1 MRLFEPEAVDLAR
14 KAGAAVSDGNRVRIP
29 AGLVERALSSAPR
42 RVVLHDRRGRPVMPL
57 EGARTWFGPGSDCL
71 NIVDHRTGERRRAIL
86 QDVAEAARLCDALPN
101 IHFVMSM
108 FLPSDVPPDV
118 ADRLQFEAMLRN
130 TVKPIVFVTYEM
142 AGCAEVIEMAE
153 MVAGGS
159 DALRERPF
167 LACYINVTTGLL
179 HNADALQKLLFLA
192 EKGLPALY
200 IPVVSGGTSGPMTMA
215 GGLASSNAGALAGL
229 VISQLKREGA
239 PYVMPGFGGDALDM
253 RTMVDPYA
261 APEPRGMAEAL
272 GHFYDLPLFT
282 LGGSSESKIVDAQA
296 GIEAALSMLIGAMSG
311 GHLFHDLGY
320 LESGL
325 SGSLAQLAICD
336 EIAGWI
342 ASFMRPVEIS
352 DETLA
357 LDLIDQAG
365 PDGQFLKFPH
375 TRRHMRERW
384 YPTLFDRDL
393 HSGWLARGGQSL
405 TERAAHRVTQ
415 LLAAHAPEPLDP
427 AAAEAVHRVVERT
440 ASKVAGAG
448 GRGPSRRP
456 FRCMTTCFGRCVR
469 ASSTAIR
476 TSRRSSLAGE
486 STSAS
491 RRSTRSTAGT
501 CRDSITSASTSG
513 RARCSCRT
521 W

>member
-1 MRLFEPEAVDLAR
+1 MIERAGGLRQERAAFSRLTAEECRRLHEASLEILERTGVRLFEAEAVDLVR
-14 KAGAAVSDGNRVRIP
+14 KAGASVSDGNRVRIP
-29 AGLVERALSSAPR
+29 ARVVERALSSAPR
-42 RVVLHDRRGRPVMPL
+42 RVVLHDRRGNPVMPL
-57 EGARTWFGPGSDCL
+57 EGARTYFGPGSDCL
-71 NIVDHRTGERRRAIL
+71 HIVDHRTGERRRAVL
-86 QDVAEAARLCDALPN
+86 QDVADAARLGDALSN
-101 IHFVMSM
+101 IHFLMSM
-108 FLPSDVPPDV
+108 FLPSDVPPDL

-130 TVKPIVFVTYEM
+130 TGKPIVFVTYEM
-142 AGCAEVIEMAE
+142 AGCAQVIEMAE
-153 MVAGGS
+153 AVAGGAE
-159 DALRERPF
+159 ALRERPF
-167 LACYINVTTGLL
+167 VGCYINVTTGLL

-229 VISQLKREGA
+229 VISQAKREGA

-272 GHFYDLPLFT
+272 GHFYGLPLFT
-282 LGGSSESKIVDAQA
+282 LGGSSESKLVDAQA

-342 ASFMRPVEIS
+342 ASFMQPVEIS
-352 DETLA
+352 PETLA

-393 HSGWLARGGQSL
+393 HSGWLARGGKSL
-405 TERAAHRVTQ
+405 AERAADRVTQ
-415 LLAAHAPEPLDP
+415 ILATHVPEPLDP
-427 AAAEAVHRVVERT
+427 AAAEAVRRVVERA
-440 ASKVAGAG
+440 ASAPAAGGAARAGAG
-448 GRGPSRRP
+448 GRSD
-456 FRCMTTCFGRCVR
+456 
-469 ASSTAIR
+469 A
-476 TSRRSSLAGE
+476 
-486 STSAS
+486 
-491 RRSTRSTAGT
+491 
-501 CRDSITSASTSG
+501 
-513 RARCSCRT
+513 
-521 W
+521 